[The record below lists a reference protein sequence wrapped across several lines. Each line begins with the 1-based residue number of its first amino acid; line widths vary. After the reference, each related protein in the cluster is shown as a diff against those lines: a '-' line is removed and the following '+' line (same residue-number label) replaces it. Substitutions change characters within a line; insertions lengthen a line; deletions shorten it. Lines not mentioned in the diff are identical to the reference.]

1 MSKTPS
7 RKQSENGLVCLI
19 FLRRRRIFR
28 RLPPSRVSYVCCNR
42 IHASAASTY
51 RLNYE
56 KHGTKFV
63 LGDISDARV
72 QEELFDA
79 VGGVELD
86 AIIGGPPCQGFSQ
99 VRNHNR
105 LIEDPR
111 KQARTGSTSP
121 SFGGCVRAC
130 LSWKMFLGSRI

>member
-7 RKQSENGLVCLI
+7 RKQSENGLVCLDL
-19 FLRRRRIFR
+19 FSGAGGFSEGFR
-28 RLPPSRVSYVCCNR
+28 QAGFHTFAATD
-42 IHASAASTY
+42 IDASAASTY
-51 RLNYE
+51 RLNHE

-86 AIIGGPPCQGFSQ
+86 VIIGGPPCQGFSQ

-105 LIEDPR
+105 LIE
-111 KQARTGSTSP
+111 ARATSSTGSTSP